1 MWLLLGCRLL
11 LPASPSCLV
20 PHAAAHL
27 WLVAAPCRRQQ
38 LQAELAAAEAAD
50 SAAAAARVHHELLR
64 TAAQRQQAEA
74 ELRQQLELSFG
85 DLLTVV
91 RPAGERLLVD
101 KPGHKLV
108 SPG

>member
-1 MWLLLGCRLL
+1 M
-11 LPASPSCLV
+11 
-20 PHAAAHL
+20 
-27 WLVAAPCRRQQ
+27 
-38 LQAELAAAEAAD
+38 
-50 SAAAAARVHHELLR
+50 HHELLR